1 MFCNQHHLNHSGN
14 KLWARMFQTSLVNLL
29 YYPHLLSMSFVMNV
43 ADIYHRHVM
52 ISALWEFDHLFLSYL
67 VKLICVQ
74 SLHALVILI
83 STYSNGFYR
92 QHQSSLVWLLP
103 ATFDGWFA
111 FLPLKSLS
119 SESRD
124 EILFRGEAVTVR
136 VFGMLEIYFVS
147 VNYVFVSIK
156 LICVCVNHSKI

>member
-1 MFCNQHHLNHSGN
+1 MFRNQHHLNHSDN
-14 KLWARMFQTSLVNLL
+14 KLWAEMFQTSLISLL
-29 YYPHLLSMSFVMNV
+29 CYLYLLSTRFC
-43 ADIYHRHVM
+43 DECHRHL
-52 ISALWEFDHLFLSYL
+52 SFSWLWSQFYENLITFLSL
-67 VKLICVQ
+67 LSSKLIHIQ
-74 SLHALVILI
+74 SIHALVILI

-124 EILFRGEAVTVR
+124 EILFRG
-136 VFGMLEIYFVS
+136 GGCDS
-147 VNYVFVSIK
+147 SC
-156 LICVCVNHSKI
+156 ICNAKHIFC